1 MSSKSVYDKFK
12 SLNVDNTLTCTEKEL
27 QEFMMYGILLQ
38 SGENYITRDNKQ
50 INVDLIK
57 TKELK
62 FNINLQNIIY
72 EAEKLHKETNFNK
85 IYFMTSRCYNK
96 CKQQGLIV
104 NKNNRDYYRLFDKEL
119 WLIKIIN

>member
-38 SGENYITRDNKQ
+38 SGKNYITRDNKQ

-62 FNINLQNIIY
+62 FDINLQNIIY